1 MLKYTG
7 SIYKWGYQIKELEE
21 RHEWFKL
28 DLDPTQTRA
37 QSSLAAKY
45 PSDSALPPSYDV
57 PYEKLIIDFLTALRQ
72 NAEYVLSQKLP
83 SVVLRTTPREWIITI
98 PAMWSEAAKVK
109 TRSCAEKA
117 GMGSGNKLH
126 VISEPEA
133 AAVYALHAMDPHNI
147 KVGDTFV
154 VCDAGGG

>member
-28 DLDPTQTRA
+28 DLDPTQSRA
-37 QSSLAAKY
+37 QSSLASKY

-57 PYEKLIIDFLTALRQ
+57 SYEKLIIDFLTALRQ

-98 PAMWSEAAKVK
+98 PAMWSDSAKAK
-109 TRSCAEKA
+109 ARACAERA

-126 VISEPEA
+126 GISEPEA